1 MGAPQSKPLGP
12 SDMTVTTVPSKPIEG
27 QKPGTSGLRKKTK
40 VFMEAP
46 YLHNFVQSVFTA
58 LVAEGVP
65 VKGGTLVVSGD
76 GRFFNKEAIQVVIK
90 MAAAAGVGRVW
101 CGTQG
106 LLSTPAMSAV
116 IRSRSR
122 GLQGMAP
129 FGGFILSA
137 SHNPGGI
144 DEDFGIK
151 YNGENGGPAPE
162 KVTDLV
168 YTNTTRISS
177 YKICSALPEID
188 LSRPGVHKLGTAGS
202 PFLVEVFDAT
212 EDHVALLRQVRSA
225 AYADAGL

>member
-1 MGAPQSKPLGP
+1 MN
-12 SDMTVTTVPSKPIEG
+12 VTKVPTKPIDG

-40 VFMEAP
+40 VFMGEN
-46 YLHNFVQSVFTA
+46 YLQNFIQSTFNS
-58 LVAEGVP
+58 LVAEGVA

-76 GRFFNKEAIQVVIK
+76 GRYYNKEAIQVVIK

-101 CGTQG
+101 CGTDG

-116 IRSRSR
+116 IRTRAR
-122 GLQGMAP
+122 GLGGMAP

-168 YTNTTRISS
+168 YKKTGTIAS
-177 YKICSALPEID
+177 YKLCAGLPDIDLTKPGTYCFGSSALPFTV
-188 LSRPGVHKLGTAGS
+188 S
-202 PFLVEVFDAT
+202 
-212 EDHVALLRQVRSA
+212 
-225 AYADAGL
+225 

>member
-90 MAAAAGVGRVW
+90 MAAAAGVGRVAHLW
-101 CGTQG
+101 R
-106 LLSTPAMSAV
+106 A
-116 IRSRSR
+116 
-122 GLQGMAP
+122 
-129 FGGFILSA
+129 
-137 SHNPGGI
+137 
-144 DEDFGIK
+144 
-151 YNGENGGPAPE
+151 
-162 KVTDLV
+162 
-168 YTNTTRISS
+168 
-177 YKICSALPEID
+177 SALPLWEVCFAMLCD
-188 LSRPGVHKLGTAGS
+188 APAPPERADHAAKPAAG
-202 PFLVEVFDAT
+202 
-212 EDHVALLRQVRSA
+212 R
-225 AYADAGL
+225 G